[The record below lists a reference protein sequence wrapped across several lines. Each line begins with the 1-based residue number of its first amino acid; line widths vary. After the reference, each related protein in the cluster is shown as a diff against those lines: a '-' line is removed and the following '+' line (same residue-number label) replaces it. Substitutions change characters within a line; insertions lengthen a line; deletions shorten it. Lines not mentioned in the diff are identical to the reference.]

1 MCRIAMSDNK
11 VVAMKNMF
19 IIAVIMMILYYYY
32 AAAALYTYMA
42 CTDMYITYVYT
53 KSNILKYSIK
63 QTTNIHGS
71 PSFWAIP
78 MYSPKPTQK
87 SLLVR
92 SKIHSTV
99 LPRGMM
105 VLG

>member
-71 PSFWAIP
+71 PSF
-78 MYSPKPTQK
+78 
-87 SLLVR
+87 
-92 SKIHSTV
+92 
-99 LPRGMM
+99 
-105 VLG
+105 